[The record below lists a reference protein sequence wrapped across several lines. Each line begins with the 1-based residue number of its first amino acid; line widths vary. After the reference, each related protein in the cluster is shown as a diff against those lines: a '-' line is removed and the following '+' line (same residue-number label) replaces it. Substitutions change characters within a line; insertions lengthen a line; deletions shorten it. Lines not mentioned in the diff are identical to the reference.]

1 MAPVIARKLHLKR
14 WGKKIYYVI
23 NENGRDKNESKTLCT
38 VENKKTDEKERR
50 EQERLRRWMD
60 GEGWGRREGGEGG
73 RERRALSGE
82 ERESRNE
89 RYIASGKQKTIVTLP
104 PITHF
109 NLKQQIF
116 FTQLISTHW
125 SRGLGWSWAFM
136 CSCCCKAYTH
146 LCLSLSPLSFCLQL
160 SSFFFPPENEHS
172 ALEWT
177 GTLWEMKPE

>member
-1 MAPVIARKLHLKR
+1 MNQKHCGLWKIKR
-14 WGKKIYYVI
+14 LMK
-23 NENGRDKNESKTLCT
+23 
-38 VENKKTDEKERR
+38 RR
-50 EQERLRRWMD
+50 GGSRRGLEGGWMVREE
-60 GEGWGRREGGEGG
+60 GGWGGRGGG

-125 SRGLGWSWAFM
+125 SRGLG
-136 CSCCCKAYTH
+136 
-146 LCLSLSPLSFCLQL
+146 
-160 SSFFFPPENEHS
+160 
-172 ALEWT
+172 
-177 GTLWEMKPE
+177 